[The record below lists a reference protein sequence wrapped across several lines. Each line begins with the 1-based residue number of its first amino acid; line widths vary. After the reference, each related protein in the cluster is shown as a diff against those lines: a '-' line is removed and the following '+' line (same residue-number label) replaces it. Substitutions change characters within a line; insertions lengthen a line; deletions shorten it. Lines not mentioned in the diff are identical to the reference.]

1 MKVVHLLALVAAMW
15 FLIPNRIARLLLL
28 CVLLIIAQ

>member
-15 FLIPNRIARLLLL
+15 FIVPHRLARLLLL